1 MSAINRFHEVANDAL
16 VIISDH
22 LQPEAK
28 LTLVIYTPGEPEQD
42 IVLKGPGVD
51 SNEVVNTLRR
61 RGGLGLDGENIYK
74 RLLCDA
80 IIGVIAFGKQN
91 SNPPPAGHWG
101 QEFWDIGRADGEQQ
115 EHLLAELTQ
124 ARDQLKDLLSA
135 ATEALA
141 VIDRIK
147 PAGNGNGT
155 QMRLAAAINKATA

>member
-16 VIISDH
+16 VMISDH
-22 LQPEAK
+22 LRPEAK

-42 IVLKGPGVD
+42 IVLKGQGVD
-51 SNEVVNTLRR
+51 ANEVVNTLRR

-80 IIGVIAFGKQN
+80 IIGVMAFGKQN

-101 QEFWDIGRADGEQQ
+101 QEFWDIGRAEGEQQ
-115 EHLLAELTQ
+115 EHLLTELTQ
-124 ARDQLKDLLSA
+124 ARDQLNALLSA

-147 PAGNGNGT
+147 PAGNGSGT
-155 QMRLAAAINKATA
+155 QVRLAAAIGKATA